1 MHMVI
6 YLLDLLAIQCI
17 SSKSHVMAV
26 SLHMKPQSP
35 STFVTVRQKETG
47 FIVTYYYYYICR
59 SFSFSTVAID
69 MHGNS
74 ISHKTLS
81 INNNFHM
88 SPYL

>member
-1 MHMVI
+1 MYFNIYFIVQLMHMVI

-47 FIVTYYYYYICR
+47 LIVIYYYYSICNAVFLILNC
-59 SFSFSTVAID
+59 S
-69 MHGNS
+69 
-74 ISHKTLS
+74 
-81 INNNFHM
+81 
-88 SPYL
+88 Y

>member
-17 SSKSHVMAV
+17 SIKSHVMAV

-47 FIVTYYYYYICR
+47 FIVTYYYYYYIC
-59 SFSFSTVAID
+59 SAVFLILNCS
-69 MHGNS
+69 
-74 ISHKTLS
+74 
-81 INNNFHM
+81 
-88 SPYL
+88 Y